1 MTREKMFVRLRGSP
15 RPPAAPAHHA
25 RICCA
30 RFGVVWHA
38 VISDS
43 IFAPS
48 MVGMMPIVS
57 DIMVIMFMERRV
69 PLLRRKLFGWRDD
82 CHDGMCGS
90 VTTALD
96 RPKEPVPRF
105 AAHRCAV

>member
-1 MTREKMFVRLRGSP
+1 MFVRLRGSLRQP
-15 RPPAAPAHHA
+15 DVPAHHA

-48 MVGMMPIVS
+48 MVGMMPIAS
-57 DIMVIMFMERRV
+57 DTKVIKLMERRV

-82 CHDGMCGS
+82 CHDGMCGI